1 MMMAIKATSTKA
13 RGLVSSPPGEAL
25 GRHLSREPR
34 VHTSD
39 PLTLPAP
46 EGYRGLCHSTGRESP
61 AAPRQLP

>member
-1 MMMAIKATSTKA
+1 MMMAIRATSTKA
-13 RGLVSSPPGEAL
+13 WRLLSSPPGEAL
-25 GRHLSREPR
+25 RWCLSREPR

-46 EGYRGLCHSTGRESP
+46 EGYRGLYHSTGRESP

>member
-34 VHTSD
+34 VHMSD

-46 EGYRGLCHSTGRESP
+46 EGYRGLCHSTGCESP